1 MKEIVKHLLR
11 AEGRGFFI
19 SAKSGEIEAYRLTE
33 EQAIDFCSDSPKIE
47 TLKKLEVDDVYE
59 GFVALR
65 LDEGFWVGTIDGKLQ
80 WLNPDIYE
88 MRPFTNH
95 PVGGPKR
102 VIYSDYAPGR
112 IALEQGR
119 LFEYISNGNS
129 ALCRRLLLVR
139 DLDIAES
146 LKRNRQWR
154 DPNGKPEEVDKELKN
169 KLVSY
174 IKGEDVDFTDEEKY
188 LLEYHFNLEY
198 LRIFGED

>member
-59 GFVALR
+59 GYVALM
-65 LDEGFWVGTIDGKLQ
+65 LNEGFWVGTIDGKLQ
-80 WLNPDIYE
+80 WLNPDVYE

-102 VIYSDYAPGR
+102 VIYGDYAPGR

-129 ALCRRLLLVR
+129 ALCRRLLLVY
-139 DLDIAES
+139 DLDIAGVLKKIGSGATRTGSRTKLTKS
-146 LKRNRQWR
+146 LRT
-154 DPNGKPEEVDKELKN
+154 
-169 KLVSY
+169 S
-174 IKGEDVDFTDEEKY
+174 
-188 LLEYHFNLEY
+188 
-198 LRIFGED
+198 